1 MSEEID
7 RLTGAEMMLL
17 AGLVRKLVRMDG
29 HFTDAE
35 RDGIAKI
42 AQTVTE
48 DDAVEAGTPY
58 RADVKAPKPIGAK
71 ALFERI
77 EQASEK
83 YPDDQTLRTAALA
96 LTRPEAREIIHALL
110 FDVAAS
116 DAIGKGEADLLEWLE
131 EKWELE
137 SSEVVD
143 GQDEGDEDA

>member
-29 HFTDAE
+29 RFTEAE
-35 RDGIAKI
+35 RDGIARI
-42 AQTVTE
+42 AETIAE
-48 DDAVEAGTPY
+48 DDAVDAGTPH
-58 RADVKAPKPIGAK
+58 RAGAKAPQPIGAP
-71 ALFERI
+71 ALFDKI
-77 EQASEK
+77 EQASET
-83 YPDDQTLRTAALA
+83 YPDDPTLRAAALA
-96 LTRPEAREIIHALL
+96 LTRQEAREIIHALL

-137 SSEVVD
+137 ASDVV
-143 GQDEGDEDA
+143 EGEGGA